1 MSAFKRYLPLLL
13 TILFMIASFM
23 FFGMYHFL
31 SHPPSY
37 ERRVKTVYIFS
48 GMNLKEITKILSEN
62 ELISDAD
69 KFILWARITGSAS
82 HIKAGEYQFN
92 TTMPPREILN
102 RLVDG
107 STVIHKVTVPEGY
120 NLFQIAKLLS
130 QKHLVDE
137 EKFVQRAFDPELI
150 SSLDVKGISLEG
162 YLYPDT
168 YYFRWGMNEEDVL
181 KTMVNKFYTV
191 YNSKFKGVATKRG
204 LSKREVLILAS
215 LIEKETSVSQ
225 ERPLISAVFHNRLKK
240 RMRLECDPTV
250 IYGLVQEFGEFK
262 GNITKKDLGT
272 KSPYNT
278 YVIRGLPPG
287 PISNPGEA
295 AIHAALYPAET
306 NYVYFVS
313 MNDGTHYFSG
323 SLREHNRAVRK
334 YQKMRK

>member
-13 TILFMIASFM
+13 TILYIITTSI
-23 FFGMYHFL
+23 FFEMYHFL
-31 SHPPSY
+31 SHSPSH
-37 ERRVKTVYIFS
+37 ERRVKTVYIFP
-48 GMNLKEITKILSEN
+48 GMNLKEITKILSKN
-62 ELISDAD
+62 RLISDAD

-82 HIKAGEYQFN
+82 RIKAGEYQFN
-92 TTMPPREILN
+92 TAMPSREILD

-130 QKHLVDE
+130 QKQLVDE

-150 SSLDVKGISLEG
+150 SSLDVEGVSLEG

-168 YYFRWGMNEEDVL
+168 YYFRWGMDEEGIL

-191 YNSKFKGVATKRG
+191 YNSKFKEVATKRG
-204 LSKREVLILAS
+204 LGKREALILAS

-240 RMRLECDPTV
+240 GMYLECDPTV
-250 IYGLVQEFGEFK
+250 IYGLIRKFGEFK
-262 GNITKKDLGT
+262 GNITREDLGT
-272 KSPYNT
+272 KTPYNT
-278 YVIRGLPPG
+278 YLIRGLPPG

-306 NYVYFVS
+306 NYLYFVS
-313 MNDGTHYFSG
+313 MNDGTHYFSR
-323 SLREHNRAVRK
+323 SLREHNRAVMK
-334 YQKMRK
+334 YQKMRR